1 MSASAKKSVLIQ
13 SKIDPTLKI
22 QSEDILEQLGLNM
35 SRAIEVF
42 LRQVVVQRG
51 LPFKVVLTTDN
62 TTSSLTKQ
70 DKKDILGAIAR
81 IKSGE
86 VISFESEKDMEDY
99 FGKKR

>member
-13 SKIDPTLKI
+13 SKIDPALKI

-62 TTSSLTKQ
+62 TAGSLTKQ

-86 VISFESEKDMEDY
+86 IVSFESEKDMEDY
-99 FGKKR
+99 FGNL